1 MSKYRFVQLSTYT
14 TPEIK
19 EVKNQDFV
27 QYGEDNNYFQ
37 YLIDRYNG
45 SATNNAIING
55 ISAMIFGKGL
65 DATDS
70 NKQPEEYAKMKSLFN
85 DDCVKKLAADLKLMG
100 QCSYQVIYNDARTE
114 IAQVEHFPVETLR
127 AEKCNEDGDIE
138 AYYYFHDWSEYQKN
152 DVLTRIPAF
161 GYSNEDIEIVYVKPY
176 RAGFQY
182 YSPVDYQGGLQ
193 YAELEEE
200 IANYHLNNIMNGL
213 APSMMINFNN
223 GIPEEETQALI
234 EQKIR
239 DKFSG
244 SSNAG
249 RFILAFNDGSEQ
261 QGSIEPVQ
269 LSDAHQ
275 QYEFLSS
282 ESMQKL
288 MVAHRVISPMLLGIK
303 DNSGLGNNADEL
315 ETASTLMDN
324 TVIRPFQN
332 LLIDSFD
339 EVLAFN
345 NVSLKLYFKTLQPL
359 EFTDLENAMTKEQVE
374 EETGQKLSKN
384 IDGRVAYETKGEAE
398 IAAKEMGCEGYHEH
412 ELDGVTYYMPCE
424 THDLKAPC
432 WDGYEQIGTKIK
444 DGKEVPNCV
453 PIKAQRLKE
462 PCWDGYEMI
471 GYKIKD
477 GKKVP
482 NCVPL
487 SEAEKLKQEVL
498 DALLDLNEEDLSA
511 YAIVDE
517 RPSNENDDNLI
528 SSLNLASVVS
538 SSPNRKSEQD
548 TSLFKVR
555 YVYTAGRSTKGK
567 SRDFCEKM
575 MSAQKVYRKED
586 LDKESSDNSELAP
599 KGSNTYNIFLYKGGV
614 NCSHYWMRRIYMRKN
629 NRKITVKRAKELIQ
643 ELDPSLKKEAEFET
657 NPSEVAQI
665 ASARNNYW
673 RKN

>member
-1 MSKYRFVQLSTYT
+1 
-14 TPEIK
+14 
-19 EVKNQDFV
+19 
-27 QYGEDNNYFQ
+27 
-37 YLIDRYNG
+37 
-45 SATNNAIING
+45 
-55 ISAMIFGKGL
+55 MIFGKGL

-70 NKQPEEYAKMKSLFN
+70 NKQPEEYAKMKSLFS

-100 QCSYQVIYNDARTE
+100 QCSYQVIYNKGRTE
-114 IAQVEHFPVETLR
+114 VAQVEHFPVETLR
-127 AEKCNEDGDIE
+127 AEKCNEDGEIE

-161 GYSNEDIEIVYVKPY
+161 GYSKEEIEIVYIKPY

-223 GIPEEETQALI
+223 GIPEEETQSLI

-249 RFILAFNDGSEQ
+249 RFILAFNDGAEQ
-261 QGSIEPVQ
+261 QGNIEPVQ

-303 DNSGLGNNADEL
+303 DNTGLGNNADEL

-332 LLIDSFD
+332 LLIESFND
-339 EVLAFN
+339 VLAYN

-359 EFTDLENAMTKEQVE
+359 EFVDLENAMTKEQVE
-374 EETGQKLSKN
+374 EETGQKLSLAVQ
-384 IDGRVAYETKGEAE
+384 IDGRTAYETIEEAE
-398 IAAKEMGCEGYHEH
+398 AVAKEMGCSGYHEH
-412 ELDGVTYYMPCE
+412 EENGFMYYMPCE
-424 THDLKAPC
+424 SHDLKKPC

-453 PIKAQRLKE
+453 P
-462 PCWDGYEMI
+462 M
-471 GYKIKD
+471 
-477 GKKVP
+477 
-482 NCVPL
+482 
-487 SEAEKLKQEVL
+487 SEADKLREQLIEEL
-498 DALLDLNEEDLSA
+498 TGIEEEDLSA

-517 RPSNENDDNLI
+517 RPSNDFDNNLI
-528 SSLNLASVVS
+528 NSLNLASVVS
-538 SSPNRKSEQD
+538 SSPRKKSEQD

-555 YVYTAGRSTKGK
+555 YVYTTGGGSTSSK
-567 SRDFCEKM
+567 SRDFCSKM
-575 MSAQKVYRKED
+575 MSASKVYRKED
-586 LDKESSDNSELAP
+586 LDKESDANSELAP
-599 KGSNTYNIFLYKGGV
+599 KGASTYNIFLYKGGV
-614 NCSHYWMRRIYMRKN
+614 NCKHYWMRRVYIRKN
-629 NRKITVKRAKELIQ
+629 NRKISVSEARRLIN
-643 ELDPSLKKEAEFET
+643 ELDPSLRSEAKFEV
-657 NPSEVAQI
+657 NPPEVAQI